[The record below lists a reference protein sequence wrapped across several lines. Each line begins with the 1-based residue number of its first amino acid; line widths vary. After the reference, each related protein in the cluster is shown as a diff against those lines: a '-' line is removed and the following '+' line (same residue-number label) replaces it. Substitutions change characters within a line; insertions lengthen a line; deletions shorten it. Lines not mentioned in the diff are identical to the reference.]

1 MCEQEPWAASALSHR
16 AGGPGIG
23 GDVGPRLGVVGE
35 DGRML
40 SGEAT
45 QRGEAWK

>member
-35 DGRML
+35 GLHLDLGPGL
-40 SGEAT
+40 GNA
-45 QRGEAWK
+45 